1 MWFVMYFGNFW
12 SIGYF
17 VWYVIVVHFGMNTTL
32 ILHYCIHI
40 YLNTCIH
47 TLIQYKQSLPFLK
60 NPQLI
65 ITPLHTLPLLMPMRE
80 PTPDP
85 RHNRNNNTKHHSPN
99 TKPNNMYSFNLF
111 LSIIVNTGIFHQFIL
126 HINRHIIVME
136 EYLSDF
142 DIFVLIGELYAELC
156 LFCGGVVG

>member
-1 MWFVMYFGNFW
+1 MVCHVFCEFLEYRLLCLVCLCFSFWNEYYFDT
-12 SIGYF
+12 SLLYS
-17 VWYVIVVHFGMNTTL
+17 
-32 ILHYCIHI
+32 
-40 YLNTCIH
+40 YLSN

-65 ITPLHTLPLLMPMRE
+65 ITPLPLPLLMPMRE

-156 LFCGGVVG
+156 LFCGGVVGEDQVGE